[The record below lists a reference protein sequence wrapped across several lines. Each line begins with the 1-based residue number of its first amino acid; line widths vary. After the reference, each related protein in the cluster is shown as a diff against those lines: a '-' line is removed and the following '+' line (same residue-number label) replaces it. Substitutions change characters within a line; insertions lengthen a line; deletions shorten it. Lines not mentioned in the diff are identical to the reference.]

1 MKDALNAGS
10 TITFADSG
18 TAIFLENSTTNVT
31 GFDVDYT
38 VNFGDGTTFGIDG
51 NAAPGGV
58 GAARTTHTFSN
69 AAETDTQYTINL
81 SLDSHPAA
89 DPNVIPA
96 SDSATFKV
104 YSEHTPSFT
113 GITTIGINSTSNSG
127 LPITFT
133 NTTES
138 TIGSLLILE
147 SDTDGHLVTVLQ
159 PQSTLDHQMLEI
171 QIELSLTHMI
181 FRATLLA

>member
-1 MKDALNAGS
+1 MLTTQS
-10 TITFADSG
+10 I
-18 TAIFLENSTTNVT
+18 LETEQHLELMVT
-31 GFDVDYT
+31 LHLVVLVQQEQLIRSVAT
-38 VNFGDGTTFGIDG
+38 
-51 NAAPGGV
+51 
-58 GAARTTHTFSN
+58 
-69 AAETDTQYTINL
+69 ETDTQYTINL

-138 TIGSLLILE
+138 TIGSF
-147 SDTDGHLVTVLQ
+147 SDFGNQ
-159 PQSTLDHQMLEI
+159 IQMDI
-171 QIELSLTHMI
+171 W
-181 FRATLLA
+181 

>member
-1 MKDALNAGS
+1 ML
-10 TITFADSG
+10 TIQS
-18 TAIFLENSTTNVT
+18 ILETE
-31 GFDVDYT
+31 
-38 VNFGDGTTFGIDG
+38 TTFGIDG

-58 GAARTTHTFSN
+58 GAARTTHTCSVTLQKQMISIPSTF
-69 AAETDTQYTINL
+69 

-113 GITTIGINSTSNSG
+113 GITTIGINSTSNFR

-138 TIGSLLILE
+138 TIGKSLLSGIRYRW
-147 SDTDGHLVTVLQ
+147 TFGDGTTTTVNN
-159 PQSTLDHQMLEI
+159 TG
-171 QIELSLTHMI
+171 SLN
-181 FRATLLA
+181 AGDGK